1 MGKSMVRRDGARAR
15 ELEIVRLR
23 IQGLSFDEIA
33 DRLGYYDRSGVKRAW
48 DRVMAREL
56 ADQVQDRA
64 AAAQEELART
74 DWIISSMAPRVE
86 GGDSRA
92 AQVALNAIER
102 RCKLLGLDAA
112 QSADVTIRQITAPA
126 DEDDRQRQLAAV
138 ATEITR
144 RAAFGQAPDAEA
156 LLSGP

>member
-1 MGKSMVRRDGARAR
+1 MGKSMVRRDVARAR

-23 IQGLSFDEIA
+23 VRGFSFDEIA

-48 DRVMAREL
+48 DRVMAAQL
-56 ADQVQDRA
+56 ADQAQDRA

-86 GGDSRA
+86 DGDSRA

-102 RCKLLGLDAA
+102 RCKLLGLD
-112 QSADVTIRQITAPA
+112 SPLRVSM
-126 DEDDRQRQLAAV
+126 
-138 ATEITR
+138 
-144 RAAFGQAPDAEA
+144 DAEQLGSEILG
-156 LLSGP
+156 LLTGIAEDNGGDTAT